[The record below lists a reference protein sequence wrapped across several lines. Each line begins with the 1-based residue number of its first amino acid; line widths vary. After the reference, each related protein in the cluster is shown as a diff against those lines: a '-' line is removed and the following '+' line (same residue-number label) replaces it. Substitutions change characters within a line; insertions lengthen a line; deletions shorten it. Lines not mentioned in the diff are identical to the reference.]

1 MLLLLAALG
10 ALVVGVLLLRLSQSR
25 KSALGIPHGD
35 VVYQDHES
43 QRVSPPTLTSERLG
57 LRGKPD
63 CLIRNQDGI
72 IPVELKNSARPP
84 ARGGVYPNHLIQVL
98 AYIVLVRESYNEPVP
113 YGLVLYGKEEARKVY
128 PTAENMAWLES
139 VVLDVRHARGATNI
153 DRSHRQQSRCR
164 GCGMKESC
172 DQSLVSSGVNAKPS
186 ANLIVWPDEQYPHH
200 CRARENHRPI
210 NCPQRPSCSR

>member
-1 MLLLLAALG
+1 MILLLAALG

-25 KSALGIPHGD
+25 KRALGIPHGD
-35 VVYQDHES
+35 VVYQDHEN

-72 IPVELKNSARPP
+72 IPVELKKSARPP

-113 YGLVLYGKEEARKVY
+113 YGLVLYGKEGARKVY

-164 GCGMKESC
+164 GCGMGESC
-172 DQSLVSSGVNAKPS
+172 NQSLV
-186 ANLIVWPDEQYPHH
+186 
-200 CRARENHRPI
+200 
-210 NCPQRPSCSR
+210 